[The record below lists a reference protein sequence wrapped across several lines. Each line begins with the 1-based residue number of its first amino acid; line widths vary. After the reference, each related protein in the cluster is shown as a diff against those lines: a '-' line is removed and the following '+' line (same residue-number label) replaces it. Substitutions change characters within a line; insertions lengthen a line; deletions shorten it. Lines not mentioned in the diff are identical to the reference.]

1 MGLCGE
7 KEGRDGVL
15 IRGDAVLGLGEAVS
29 WRRSGGRREYGEGAL
44 RSASDWLRAVC
55 AACSSRATALASR
68 RARAVAACSASV
80 SFSSPRFGFG
90 GDGSGCASARVGVR
104 LAVRRCRDDGREEE
118 GREGVHGCSLG
129 VQLRGISY
137 GFGDLRTGVGA
148 GQRWSSAPL
157 LCDCFHLRW
166 EICVA
171 VGAPGSGGALSCQG
185 AATEDRVSR
194 FLVGDLVR
202 SGHTPCCWSPP
213 CDVKCERLRPEIAT
227 GPPAHRQRR
236 QCTAREARCGGGGS
250 ALHATN
256 GRSEPPERGGWAS
269 QSLAKGARHRHE

>member
-1 MGLCGE
+1 M
-7 KEGRDGVL
+7 
-15 IRGDAVLGLGEAVS
+15 
-29 WRRSGGRREYGEGAL
+29 
-44 RSASDWLRAVC
+44 AVC
-55 AACSSRATALASR
+55 RYARRLTQGLREADSQLMQARDLGAERRRALER

-118 GREGVHGCSLG
+118 GREGVHGCSFG

-166 EICVA
+166 ESCVA

-213 CDVKCERLRPEIAT
+213 CRKLDGKRQLARPE
-227 GPPAHRQRR
+227 
-236 QCTAREARCGGGGS
+236 
-250 ALHATN
+250 L
-256 GRSEPPERGGWAS
+256 
-269 QSLAKGARHRHE
+269 